1 MAQPL
6 TVFPGAEVFAKL
18 NLVAHTRQS
27 YDIFASLGVKS
38 INPHVADQQ
47 VSLVLAPMCQL
58 FRICRREQGHLRHA
72 CEPVRYEHLSLIQSG
87 CMIAMQL
94 CIAQVS
100 GKFDLKEPYYRQL
113 TGSWWQPPAAQAA
126 EGQAADLPVSM

>member
-47 VSLVLAPMCQL
+47 VSLASASLRYV
-58 FRICRREQGHLRHA
+58 ICSKL
-72 CEPVRYEHLSLIQSG
+72 
-87 CMIAMQL
+87 
-94 CIAQVS
+94 
-100 GKFDLKEPYYRQL
+100 
-113 TGSWWQPPAAQAA
+113 A
-126 EGQAADLPVSM
+126 EGDRVT